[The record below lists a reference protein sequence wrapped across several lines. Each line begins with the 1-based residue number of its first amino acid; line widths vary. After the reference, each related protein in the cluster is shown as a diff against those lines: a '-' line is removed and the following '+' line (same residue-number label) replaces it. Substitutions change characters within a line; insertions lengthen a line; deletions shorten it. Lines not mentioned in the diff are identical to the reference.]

1 MEKCNIY
8 KYIFLT
14 LYVRLILK
22 ILNTMLTC
30 GVLKSGA
37 VLQKGLQIVVWGQL
51 KTWLMQQ
58 SSISS
63 RLINQH

>member
-1 MEKCNIY
+1 
-8 KYIFLT
+8 
-14 LYVRLILK
+14 
-22 ILNTMLTC
+22 MLTC

-37 VLQKGLQIVVWGQL
+37 VLQKGLQVVVWGQL